1 MKIALIQFDPTIGD
15 FHGNMEKILGFTH
28 RAAEAGC
35 ALAVFPEMCL
45 CGYPPRDLLERMDF
59 VKDCIHA
66 TRALVERSG
75 DTAILFGTV
84 SQNTSGTGKPI
95 HNTAVLAAG
104 GRTIATCHKR
114 LLPSYD
120 IFDEARYFEPGDT
133 SPVVEFQGIR
143 LGLTICEDIW
153 HDEYNY
159 EADPVAELAASG
171 AQAFI
176 TISSSPFDL
185 KKAHVRHRIV
195 DHHVK
200 HHKRPFLYCNSVGG
214 QDCLIFDGRSFAMDG
229 GGSSGLIAQ
238 ARDFEEDMVT
248 VDLEKGT
255 GDLHPVSE
263 SPEENL
269 VKALKLGLTDYLWRC
284 GFQRVVLGL
293 SGGIDSSVTA
303 AIAADALGPP
313 NVTGVLMPSPYTS
326 KESIEDAM
334 KLAKNLGINTV
345 SLPISSIFQQY
356 LHTLEPVFTGMP
368 PDVTEENIQAR
379 IRGNLLMALS
389 NKWGHMVLSTGNK
402 TELAVG
408 YCTLY
413 GDLTGGYA
421 LICDVPKT
429 MVYRL
434 ASYINRER
442 ELIPGRVI
450 TKAPSA
456 ELRPGQKDQDDLPPY
471 ELIDP
476 ILELYLE
483 ENASIQE
490 IVDRGYPLEVV
501 QKIIFMVNRS
511 EYKRRQAPFGPKVTT
526 RAFGY
531 GRRYPVAHRYRPAAH
546 G

>member
-15 FHGNMEKILGFTH
+15 FEENLKKILSLADQ
-28 RAAEAGC
+28 AASKGC
-35 ALAVFPEMCL
+35 RLAVFPELCV
-45 CGYPPRDLLERMDF
+45 CGYPPRDLLERKDF
-59 VKDCIHA
+59 IGDCIQA
-66 TRALVERSG
+66 SEALIQKTGEMGV
-75 DTAILFGTV
+75 LFGTV
-84 SQNTSGTGKPI
+84 SPNLSGVGKPI
-95 HNTAVLAAG
+95 HNTAILAHRGKAV
-104 GRTIATCHKR
+104 ATCHKR

-120 IFDEARYFEPGDT
+120 IFDETRYFEPGDAST
-133 SPVVEFQGIR
+133 VVEFMGKR
-143 LGLTICEDIW
+143 LGLAICEDIW

-159 EADPVAELAASG
+159 EADPVADLAKAG
-171 AQAFI
+171 TDIYIA
-176 TISSSPFDL
+176 ISASPFDL
-185 KKAHVRHRIV
+185 KKADVRHRIV
-195 DHHVK
+195 EHHVELYRK
-200 HHKRPFLYCNSVGG
+200 PFLYCNSVGG
-214 QDCLIFDGRSFAMDG
+214 QDCLIFDGRSFALDQNG
-229 GGSSGLIAQ
+229 RHVAQ
-238 ARDFEEDMVT
+238 ARDFEEDLVI
-248 VDLEKGT
+248 VDLEGGT
-255 GDLHPVSE
+255 QDIHPVS
-263 SPEENL
+263 STPEGCL
-269 VKALKLGLTDYLWRC
+269 IKALKLGLTDYMGRC
-284 GFQRVVLGL
+284 GFKKVVLGL

-303 AIAADALGPP
+303 AIAVEALGPS

-326 KESIEDAM
+326 KESIEDAGQ
-334 KLAKNLGINTV
+334 LAENLGIETV
-345 SLPISSIFQQY
+345 TLPISDIFQQY
-356 LHTLEPVFTGMP
+356 LDTLKPVFRDLP

-421 LICDVPKT
+421 LISDVPKT

-434 ASYINRER
+434 ASYLNREQ
-442 ELIPGRVI
+442 EIIPPRVI

-476 ILELYLE
+476 ILEIYLE

-490 IVDRGYPLEVV
+490 IAGRGYDLEVV
-501 QKIIFMVNRS
+501 QRIVSMVNKS
-511 EYKRRQAPFGPKVTT
+511 EYKRQQAPFGPKVTT